1 MGAIFKA
8 FGHFTP
14 ETSITNQALAQR
26 FGITEEWIY
35 QRTGITS
42 RKYYEEGATSD
53 MIIQAIANSNL
64 TQAQKNSIDCIIVA
78 TITPDHQCPSTAAI
92 VQQKLGIANSF
103 GFDVAAAC
111 SGFIYALQLADS
123 LLLTRKYQNV
133 LVIGADKMSSIIDPN
148 DRKTSLVLADGAAC
162 CLLSYSSSQ
171 THIIDTICKL
181 DSTLCNS
188 VVVPNGGSAKPLNHQ
203 TFAEQ
208 QHYLRF
214 TDKKVFDGGIAL
226 FENIITEILEQ
237 NKLTVNDIDLIVP
250 HQANRRML
258 EAFAQKM
265 QIPIEKLYINI
276 DDIGNTS
283 AATIPIALSQ
293 LQQQNKLQGNI
304 LLTSVGA
311 GFTYA
316 ASLISLNI

>member
-1 MGAIFKA
+1 MGAIFNA
-8 FGHFTP
+8 FGHFIP
-14 ETSITNQALAQR
+14 ETTITNKALAER
-26 FGITEEWIY
+26 FGITEEWIH

-42 RKYYEEGATSD
+42 RKYFEEGSTSD
-53 MIIQAIANSNL
+53 MIVQAIANSNL
-64 TQAQKNSIDCIIVA
+64 TQEQIQSIDCIIVA
-78 TITPDHQCPSTAAI
+78 TMTPDYNCPSTAAI

-103 GFDVAAAC
+103 GFDIMAAC

-123 LLLTRKYQNV
+123 LLLTHKYQNI
-133 LVIGADKMSSIIDPN
+133 LVVGADKMSAVIDPN
-148 DRKTSLVLADGAAC
+148 DRKTSLVLADGAAF
-162 CLLSYSSSQ
+162 CLLGYSPTQ

-181 DSTLCNS
+181 DSSLCKS
-188 VVVPNGGSAKPLNHQ
+188 VVIPNGGSAKPLNHQ

-208 QHYLRF
+208 EHYLRF

-226 FENIITEILEQ
+226 FENIIPTILQQ
-237 NKLTVNDIDLIVP
+237 NKLTLQDIDLIVP

-258 EAFAQKM
+258 EALAQKL

-293 LQQQNKLQGNI
+293 LQQQHKLQGTI

-316 ASLISLNI
+316 ASLLKM